1 MEQHNRNQV
10 SLDVITHIMHAYR
23 LWAEATHTPYAD
35 ALDEMTYV
43 FHRMGVPFPN
53 MTAQRAEKRE
63 YPENSFSK
71 IKRTLVLWDGR
82 LRFHYEKVRYYVSC
96 FIYDILHS

>member
-1 MEQHNRNQV
+1 MEQHNKNQV

-43 FHRMGVPFPN
+43 FHRMGVPFPS
-53 MTAQRAEKRE
+53 MTAQRAEK
-63 YPENSFSK
+63 ENIQK
-71 IKRTLVLWDGR
+71 I
-82 LRFHYEKVRYYVSC
+82 RFPR
-96 FIYDILHS
+96 